1 MGIDHVLRRPRA
13 SIVSSQSFGKRLWK
27 LPTEGKTGR
36 YQFTNPSRAFLT
48 VRSYTIQPKPD
59 QSDSRTKEPLPYP
72 SSPRP

>member
-1 MGIDHVLRRPRA
+1 MGIDHVLRRSRA
-13 SIVSSQSFGKRLWK
+13 SIVSSQNIGGNRWK

-36 YQFTNPSRAFLT
+36 YQFTNPNRAFLT

-59 QSDSRTKEPLPYP
+59 QPDSRPKEPLPYP